1 MVQRCE
7 LIPCKELTNETDASL
22 KEIHSSIGQ
31 FASLMDGITEASKEQ
46 EGAIKQIT
54 LGIEQL
60 ANAVQSNSATA
71 QQSAASTNELNRL
84 AGTLKDEVEHF
95 NV

>member
-1 MVQRCE
+1 MPLDRDE
-7 LIPCKELTNETDASL
+7 SL
-22 KEIHSSIGQ
+22 KAIHSSIGQ
-31 FASLMDGITEASKEQ
+31 FADLMDGITEASKEQ

>member
-1 MVQRCE
+1 MDS
-7 LIPCKELTNETDASL
+7 ITD
-22 KEIHSSIGQ
+22 
-31 FASLMDGITEASKEQ
+31 ASKEQ

-71 QQSAASTNELNRL
+71 EESSSSTIELTNL
-84 AGTLKDEVEHF
+84 ANQLKDEIEHF
-95 NV
+95 TV